1 MSAANK
7 ERDDVSIQLVCK
19 VNSKDDLLAEEE
31 QWSYRLRSLKP
42 DGLSESDFFFDQNRG
57 ERSRK

>member
-7 ERDDVSIQLVCK
+7 ERDDVSIQLICK
-19 VNSKDDLLAEEE
+19 VNSKGDLLAEEE
-31 QWSYRLRSLKP
+31 QLSYRLRSLKP
-42 DGLSESDFFFDQNRG
+42 DGLSEIDLFFDQNRG